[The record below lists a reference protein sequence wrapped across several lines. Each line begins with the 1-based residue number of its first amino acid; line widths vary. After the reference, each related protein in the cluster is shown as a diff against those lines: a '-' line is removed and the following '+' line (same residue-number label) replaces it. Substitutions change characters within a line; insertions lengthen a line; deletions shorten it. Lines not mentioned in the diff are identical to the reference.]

1 MAVSNLSFVKSETRN
16 LADLER
22 LDGSSRWQTSEWAM
36 QSSTFFIGF
45 VVIAALLTIAAL
57 ALR

>member
-16 LADLER
+16 LADMDR
-22 LDGSSRWQTSEWAM
+22 LDGSSRWQTSEWSM